1 MSRQSRYLCVC
12 TVPCRQ
18 SVARWQDTLKG
29 VPGLKAVDSLQPE
42 KSPVSEELNLAWA
55 RHEIISDHV
64 DEVRLS
70 HASESLQFAER
81 LGLACVW
88 HRLIFKVTD
97 VIRHFCK
104 GQGHVNVLISC
115 SFGLLLSALEAS
127 AMTWLW
133 PMPDSSA
140 LQVLEWLDARR
151 RDGSAKLL
159 PQVKPRRRRRLLGR
173 GGGDEAML

>member
-1 MSRQSRYLCVC
+1 M
-12 TVPCRQ
+12 PCRQ

-29 VPGLKAVDSLQPE
+29 VPGLKAIDSLQPE

-64 DEVRLS
+64 DEVRLP
-70 HASESLQFAER
+70 HAIHFAER

-88 HRLIFKVTD
+88 HRLILKVTG
-97 VIRHFCK
+97 VVRHFCK

-115 SFGLLLSALEAS
+115 GIDLLLSALEAL
-127 AMTWLW
+127 AMTGLL
-133 PMPDSSA
+133 PMPDDSV

-173 GGGDEAML
+173 GGGHEAML